1 MFVKCSCEHCN
12 GHIEFDDSFA
22 GVPIVCPHCGSET
35 KLRIQESLPT
45 PKIQPK
51 TTPIPPLPKTTP
63 AIQQDT
69 PHHSFSFQNDIMPG
83 PWMDEPMTE
92 KQKAMFIL
100 YGMQPKDGMTKGE
113 AAQLIDAAINSGIRP
128 NNETQSKVGE
138 LFWKIRLND
147 VIKEISDSTKTVGDE
162 TATIT
167 SLKITKRNVK
177 ATFKTLTDIIDR
189 RIETIQNINREEWLR
204 KNGL

>member
-1 MFVKCSCEHCN
+1 
-12 GHIEFDDSFA
+12 
-22 GVPIVCPHCGSET
+22 
-35 KLRIQESLPT
+35 
-45 PKIQPK
+45 
-51 TTPIPPLPKTTP
+51 
-63 AIQQDT
+63 
-69 PHHSFSFQNDIMPG
+69 MPG